1 VLHQRTATWS
11 LGPLIARLLQRTNRA
26 DAAPRVIVGPVLAL
40 SGMADCFSFMAAWP
54 RLWPDSKRRL
64 QAARDRRRPAA
75 RPPPKEA
82 GDEATHLASKRARI
96 PSALLPLLPAE
107 TAAPDLGAGAALIPH
122 DDGPISG
129 GQRRRLWLPARC
141 VVLPSTRRRGYRR
154 RRPKPIE
161 RLVTARNLIPS
172 VILHFDPR
180 FLLAT
185 EMALLCDKPRCLLN
199 IAGRPS
205 DFMQPCLCSCNF

>member
-1 VLHQRTATWS
+1 M
-11 LGPLIARLLQRTNRA
+11 IARLLQRTNRA

-82 GDEATHLASKRARI
+82 GDEATHQASKRARI

-122 DDGPISG
+122 GNGPISG
-129 GQRRRLWLPARC
+129 GQKAPSVAAGSLCSTALNTAARLPATTAKTNRAIGNRKE
-141 VVLPSTRRRGYRR
+141 PYPFGYF
-154 RRPKPIE
+154 
-161 RLVTARNLIPS
+161 A
-172 VILHFDPR
+172 F
-180 FLLAT
+180 
-185 EMALLCDKPRCLLN
+185 
-199 IAGRPS
+199 
-205 DFMQPCLCSCNF
+205 